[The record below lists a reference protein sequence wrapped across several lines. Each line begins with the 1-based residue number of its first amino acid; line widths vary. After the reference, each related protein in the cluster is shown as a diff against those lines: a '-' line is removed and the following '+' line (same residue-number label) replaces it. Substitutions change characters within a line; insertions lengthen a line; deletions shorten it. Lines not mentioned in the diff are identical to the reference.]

1 MWKQIS
7 TIAHDCHSGA
17 RDSMHTLGDLS
28 TQFVD
33 NVDDKVLLSSG
44 TKTANGIAY
53 KLDNTLVNNG
63 SIDDQ

>member
-1 MWKQIS
+1 
-7 TIAHDCHSGA
+7 
-17 RDSMHTLGDLS
+17 MHTLGDLS